1 MRDAA
6 PPAPTAFPEAAP
18 QRLRARVERALEAA
32 GAGDPNAPEALILAA
47 RRVIERVLDAGR
59 GDRAAALD
67 VLSADAL
74 ITHAIDVLAAH
85 PEDFEEKCDQIVR
98 QLAAIAPSS

>member
-6 PPAPTAFPEAAP
+6 PPATHAFPETAP
-18 QRLRARVERALEAA
+18 QRLRVRVERALEAV

-47 RRVIERVLDAGR
+47 RRVIERVLDAGG

-74 ITHAIDVLAAH
+74 ITQAIDVLASH